1 MMATW
6 WQGPAEEFTEVS
18 RAGWEHGVNI
28 MHFLGGCRVTVAGDR
43 AIAQTKMTIMQR
55 GVVHG
60 VRCDV
65 ACTGRFYDFFE
76 RRHQPAEQRGA
87 GRAEQGGARPAEQ
100 RRAGPAEQRG
110 AGRAEQRGAG
120 PAEQRGAGRA
130 EQRGAGPAE
139 QRGAGPAEQRGAR
152 PAEQRAA
159 QPADRPGGESGESR
173 WAIVLRQPIYE
184 KDRLDPV
191 DPAAT
196 VTLDPD
202 LLNAFPEGYRHL
214 AYLQTHLGFAVKPDM
229 PGLRGP
235 EVQRLYARGAAW
247 LDGEPVASP
256 ARPAGPEPAEAF
268 GAPEPVWV
276 AGIAVTV
283 KGAAMTEP
291 TSPPGVPIG
300 LSITARAP
308 TTTTSSPDADDHTRP
323 VTP

>member
-1 MMATW
+1 MDRHLADRLAIRDVVETWVIARDSGDWETFRGTWHDDGYMMATW
-6 WQGPAEEFTEVS
+6 WQGPAEEFIAVS
-18 RAGWEHGVNI
+18 RAGWERGVNI
-28 MHFLGGCRVTVAGDR
+28 MHFLGGCWVTIAGDR
-43 AIAQTKMTIMQR
+43 AIAQTRMTIMQR

-87 GRAEQGGARPAEQ
+87 RPAEQ
-100 RRAGPAEQRG
+100 RAARPVEQR
-110 AGRAEQRGAG
+110 A
-120 PAEQRGAGRA
+120 
-130 EQRGAGPAE
+130 
-139 QRGAGPAEQRGAR
+139 AR
-152 PAEQRAA
+152 PVEQRAA

-256 ARPAGPEPAEAF
+256 AGPAGPESAEAF
-268 GAPEPVWV
+268 GAPEPVRA

-308 TTTTSSPDADDHTRP
+308 TMNTSSPDAVDHTRP

>member
-1 MMATW
+1 MATW

-18 RAGWEHGVNI
+18 RAGWERGVNI

-60 VRCDV
+60 VLCDV

-87 GRAEQGGARPAEQ
+87 RPAEQRGARPAEQ
-100 RRAGPAEQRG
+100 RG
-110 AGRAEQRGAG
+110 AR
-120 PAEQRGAGRA
+120 
-130 EQRGAGPAE
+130 
-139 QRGAGPAEQRGAR
+139 PAEQRGAR

-159 QPADRPGGESGESR
+159 RPAEQRAARPAEQRGAQPADRPGGESAESR

-191 DPAAT
+191 DPATT

-214 AYLQTHLGFAVKPDM
+214 AYLQTHLGFTVKPDM

-247 LDGEPVASP
+247 LDGEPIASP
-256 ARPAGPEPAEAF
+256 ALPAGPESAEAF
-268 GAPEPVWV
+268 GAPEPVRA

-291 TSPPGVPIG
+291 TSPPGAPTG

-308 TTTTSSPDADDHTRP
+308 TTTTSSPDAADHSRP